1 MHGEVWNRSGRR
13 AGYNKKLE
21 TICNASAEKV
31 DAAIAC
37 VGDNGTLRDVLRA
50 PGVDSD
56 LKEALAELQIF
67 TSDVVGT
74 DGARAK
80 LRHEQN
86 GYTLMIGHAAGFMTP
101 NWADMRSPLVVMLNG
116 GGLKER
122 FDVNLL
128 DECPQIP
135 SATEMLQLVAENP
148 VA

>member
-1 MHGEVWNRSGRR
+1 MEQIRR
-13 AGYNKKLE
+13 AKAHVLRVGYKKKLE
-21 TICNASAEKV
+21 TICNASPQKV

-37 VGDNGTLRDVLRA
+37 VGDHGTLRDVLRA

-86 GYTLMIGHAAGFMTP
+86 NATLRWVALF
-101 NWADMRSPLVVMLNG
+101 
-116 GGLKER
+116 
-122 FDVNLL
+122 
-128 DECPQIP
+128 QI
-135 SATEMLQLVAENP
+135 LRR
-148 VA
+148 